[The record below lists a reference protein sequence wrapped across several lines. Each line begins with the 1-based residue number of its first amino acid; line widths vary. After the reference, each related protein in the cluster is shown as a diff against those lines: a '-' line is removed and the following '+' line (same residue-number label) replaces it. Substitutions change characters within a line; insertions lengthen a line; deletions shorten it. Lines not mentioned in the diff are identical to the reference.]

1 MAHDIVRS
9 FFLETVSHQLGI
21 VPIKKIHFDYNRILA
36 ELPPE
41 EARAAKRKFRKMW
54 RKFVAEMNPKRSGQ
68 KYLKASLG
76 IGAESPT
83 RTQKN
88 ARKTIVLGKLLE
100 KVVVPMRNAVNS

>member
-1 MAHDIVRS
+1 MTHDIVRN

-21 VPIKKIHFDYNRILA
+21 VPIKKIYFDYNRILA
-36 ELPPE
+36 DLPPE

-54 RKFVAEMNPKRSGQ
+54 RKFAADEKRAGQ